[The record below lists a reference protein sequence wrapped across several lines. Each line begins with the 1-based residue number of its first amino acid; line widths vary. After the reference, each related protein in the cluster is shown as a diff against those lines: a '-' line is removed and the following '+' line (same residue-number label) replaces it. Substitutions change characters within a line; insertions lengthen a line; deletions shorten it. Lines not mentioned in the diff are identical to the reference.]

1 LVTHDTVYVTTS
13 HGKIYALAADTGT
26 QRWEIPVKAGEKAA
40 KPFSALAFSG
50 ELLFVGSF
58 DHQLKAIDPTN
69 NQLWS
74 SDLPKDTKLEKWSF
88 TAQDAI
94 VGAPAI
100 DGSRLFVGS
109 SDRNVYAIDA
119 TTGEKIWSYST
130 GNWVW
135 ATPLVAGNRIYVGSM
150 DHNLYCLDAA
160 TGELK
165 WKFAANGAIP
175 AQAVLQDGVLYFGA
189 LDGKVYAVDAERGEK
204 IWEFQTGN
212 WVWSEPV
219 IFEGTVIV
227 TSIDH
232 KVYAL
237 DARTGAKNWVYD
249 TGSPVRAG
257 AALADNMVY
266 IVTDSDTTGQV
277 IALDAAKGQ
286 RQWSKAM
293 PKGLLTTPVVAGD
306 VLYVVDLDG
315 RVAALKRSDGLEMWA
330 FVPPK

>member
-1 LVTHDTVYVTTS
+1 MRNAVYVTTT
-13 HGKIYALAADTGT
+13 HGKIYALAADTGA
-26 QRWEIPVKAGEKAA
+26 QQWEIPVKAGDKAA
-40 KPFSALAFSG
+40 KPFTALTFSG
-50 ELLFVGSF
+50 GLIFVGSF
-58 DHQLKAIDPTN
+58 DNQLKAIDPTN
-69 NQLWS
+69 NQLRS
-74 SDLPKDTKLEKWSF
+74 SDLPKDAKLEKWSF

-94 VGAPAI
+94 VGAPAV
-100 DGSRLFVGS
+100 DGTRLYVGS

-119 TTGEKIWSYST
+119 TKGEKIWSFST

-135 ATPLVAGNRIYVGSM
+135 ATPILAGNRIYVGSM

-175 AQAVLQDGVLYFGA
+175 AQAALKDGVLYFGA
-189 LDGKVYAVDAERGEK
+189 LDGRVYAVDAERGEK
-204 IWEFQTGN
+204 VWEFQTGN

-219 IFEGTVIV
+219 IFESSVIV

-232 KVYAL
+232 MVYAL

-249 TGSPVRAG
+249 AGGPVRAG
-257 AALADNMVY
+257 AALADNTVY
-266 IVTDSDTTGQV
+266 IVTDSSTTGQV
-277 IALDAAKGQ
+277 VALDAAKGQ

-315 RVAALKRSDGLEMWA
+315 RVAALKRSDGMEVWTFA
-330 FVPPK
+330 PPK